1 MAGIF
6 MKQDNRAEIKEKCK
20 GFFFQIVL
28 FKAEFSDDESDDH
41 DASEEDSF
49 SDNGESSGTDW
60 FWSKLIH
67 EVTMN

>member
-1 MAGIF
+1 

-49 SDNGESSGTDW
+49 SDNGESSGTD
-60 FWSKLIH
+60 
-67 EVTMN
+67 